1 MPQTSRG
8 DVIVDKVR
16 ILLRY
21 AVFKVS
27 LRVTPIQAI
36 SAMTIFSRI
45 NPEKLRR
52 LKNFK
57 KKWYRPILDIS
68 VRF

>member
-27 LRVTPIQAI
+27 LEVTPIQAI
-36 SAMTIFSRI
+36 SAMTIFSWI
-45 NPEKLRR
+45 NQVIVLTSQA
-52 LKNFK
+52 
-57 KKWYRPILDIS
+57 I
-68 VRF
+68 